1 MRITFRENL
10 FRLDKQQTIAINK
23 ILRRSYKSLSDSTKQ
38 KIESLFHSSLF
49 PESSEISIRRN
60 IAKEDIY
67 LELLYQSL
75 DKAFPGNLNDFYD
88 TWTKT
93 TQFLFTKES
102 FPEFEEKYLK
112 TVVDKNVAELPY
124 GVLRY
129 QILANMGEG
138 VYLENTSEEVLTRL
152 RIHFTNE
159 SARERKNDDEIKN
172 AIIATL
178 GLLSENVKTR
188 IQVMAKEFGE
198 ESGEF
203 YFAFIKGKMPWA
215 LDGHTKELQPVWDWI
230 NEYLKEDDKC
240 KILFSKEFNIEAL
253 KAQRKHLIKQLTMRW
268 KHRLS
273 ETAKNILAKLETEF
287 GEKLEL
293 SHAELI
299 RVDELTR
306 EEFEKRE
313 KEKWLPQLRKMLAKL
328 TVKNGSI
335 QI

>member
-49 PESSEISIRRN
+49 PESSEISIRRD

-159 SARERKNDDEIKN
+159 SARERKN
-172 AIIATL
+172 
-178 GLLSENVKTR
+178 
-188 IQVMAKEFGE
+188 
-198 ESGEF
+198 
-203 YFAFIKGKMPWA
+203 
-215 LDGHTKELQPVWDWI
+215 
-230 NEYLKEDDKC
+230 
-240 KILFSKEFNIEAL
+240 
-253 KAQRKHLIKQLTMRW
+253 
-268 KHRLS
+268 
-273 ETAKNILAKLETEF
+273 
-287 GEKLEL
+287 
-293 SHAELI
+293 
-299 RVDELTR
+299 
-306 EEFEKRE
+306 
-313 KEKWLPQLRKMLAKL
+313 
-328 TVKNGSI
+328 
-335 QI
+335 